1 LDAVYSR
8 EAGDDEFLP
17 FWKLFAEHNYQSRWV
32 SKDSYRIEEKPDRA
46 YILPVERVTQIL
58 TCGSREERER
68 LLQAYVNGV
77 KNEFD
82 RIDRVGIP
90 SKSTTW

>member
-1 LDAVYSR
+1 MDAVYSR

-46 YILPVERVTQIL
+46 YI
-58 TCGSREERER
+58 
-68 LLQAYVNGV
+68 
-77 KNEFD
+77 
-82 RIDRVGIP
+82 P
-90 SKSTTW
+90 S